1 MTDAPQGGP
10 KAWPA
15 SGVAWYGTWVLFLGY
30 LAAFMDRSILTLL
43 VVPIEKDLGLTNVQ
57 LGVLQG
63 LAFVTFYVLMGLP
76 LAFAIDRINRRN
88 VVAAGIGFWSV
99 MTAFSGLAHSF
110 KGFFLARVGV
120 GAGEGTILP
129 GATSLIADYFPPA
142 KRGRALGLF
151 ASGIYLGNSLS
162 LIGAGVLLGH
172 LRGRVTHLGLFGD
185 LKPWQ
190 MVLLV
195 AGLTGLPVALAAL
208 FMREPPRR
216 HGHAQRRGGTPGTGL
231 VEAFTQNPG
240 AIGAQ
245 IIGFTMMAF
254 AAYAGTSWLPTIF
267 IRDLHLSQLATGLRL
282 GVMSLVLGPLGSILG
297 GLLAD
302 RLESADRRSGK
313 FTTGLVAAIGV
324 VPGALLFADA
334 PSLLRATLGTAL
346 VIFFSSSVWGV
357 AVGSLQEIVHGA
369 VLGRVTAI
377 YTAILNIFALGLG
390 PLSVAVVGRWLSGGN
405 GGLAPGMAIVVPLAA
420 LVAALA
426 FIAGRRPYLRARDH
440 FDTLLPAGRANA

>member
-1 MTDAPQGGP
+1 MTDATQGSP
-10 KAWPA
+10 TAWPRA
-15 SGVAWYGTWVLFLGY
+15 SIAWYGTAVLFLGY

-43 VVPIEKDLGLTNVQ
+43 VVPIEKDLGLNNVQ

-99 MTAFSGLAHSF
+99 MTCFSGLARSF
-110 KGFFLARVGV
+110 NGFFLARVGV

-129 GATSLIADYFPPA
+129 GATSLVADYFPPA

-172 LRGRVTHLGLFGD
+172 LQGRITHLGFFGD

-216 HGHAQRRGGTPGTGL
+216 HGRAKSLGPAPGTGL
-231 VEAFTQNPG
+231 KEAFTQNPG

-245 IIGFTMMAF
+245 IVGFTMMAF
-254 AAYAGTSWLPTIF
+254 AAYAGTSWLATIF
-267 IRDLHLSQLATGLRL
+267 IRDLHLTQLATGLRL

-302 RLESADRRSGK
+302 KLESAGQRSGK

-324 VPGALLFADA
+324 VPGALLFAGS
-334 PSLLRATLGTAL
+334 PSLARAMVGAGLL
-346 VIFFSSSVWGV
+346 IFFSSSVWGV
-357 AVGSLQEIVHGA
+357 AVGALQEIVHGA

-377 YTAILNIFALGLG
+377 YTGILNIFALGLG
-390 PLSVAVVGRWLSGGN
+390 PLSVALVGRWISGGN
-405 GGLAPGMAIVVPLAA
+405 GGLSPGMAIVVPLAA
-420 LVAALA
+420 LVAAIA
-426 FIAGRRPYLRARDH
+426 FIAGRRPYLKARDQL
-440 FDTLLPAGRANA
+440 DSLIPINRAN